1 MSIHVVWTANVYTD
15 IYRPYIDMQWLKG
28 LSFRR
33 LLNVARVLSPEKDPS
48 TRLCLDVTQVC
59 PPWTLNL
66 FFHVEWLQCLVQ
78 SHKNL
83 CVDKA
88 LRKNELICNTYEY
101 NSLKY
106 NSSTIVH
113 FLEAYAV
120 TQGLSCR
127 PWILTLLLNL
137 KDQVNKIRWIIC
149 LAFYCLTSFIF
160 ICEMW
165 NLAWLKTSL
174 QSYWFSSSQNVLSA
188 LYTFYFCPIYL
199 PLYVELQAG
208 VPVPALKWHWT
219 SLAQPQEWPGE
230 EAEGKAWVEAWWAPV
245 DLLTLLKPSTG
256 PQRWFL

>member
-1 MSIHVVWTANVYTD
+1 MSIHVVWTANVYPD

-48 TRLCLDVTQVC
+48 TRLCLDVTQVW

-66 FFHVEWLQCLVQ
+66 LFHVEWLQCLVQ

-88 LRKNELICNTYEY
+88 LRKKELICNIYEY
-101 NSLKY
+101 NSPKY

-127 PWILTLLLNL
+127 TWILTLLLNL
-137 KDQVNKIRWIIC
+137 KDQVNNMFGLLWSYF
-149 LAFYCLTSFIF
+149 LY
-160 ICEMW
+160 EMW
-165 NLAWLKTSL
+165 NLASLKTAL
-174 QSYWFSSSQNVLSA
+174 QCYGFSSRWNVVNA
-188 LYTFYFCPIYL
+188 LYTFDFCPVYL

-208 VPVPALKWHWT
+208 VPVPALKWHWA
-219 SLAQPQEWPGE
+219 SLAQPQEWEGE

-245 DLLTLLKPSTG
+245 DLLTLLRPSTG